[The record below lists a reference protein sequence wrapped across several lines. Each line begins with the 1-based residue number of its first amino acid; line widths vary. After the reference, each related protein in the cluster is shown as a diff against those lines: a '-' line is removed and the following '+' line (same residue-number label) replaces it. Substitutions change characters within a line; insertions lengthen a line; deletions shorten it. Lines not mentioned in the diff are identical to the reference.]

1 MGLNSSLNAEA
12 FRFMA
17 QLGVQDVVL
26 NTPPVPVK
34 DGKWELVDLV
44 GLKNRVDEFG
54 LKLTAIENTQIDMR
68 HHMIAGGPR
77 FEEQLENMLET
88 IKNIG
93 NAGIPVS
100 TEQDTW
106 M

>member
-68 HHMIAGGPR
+68 HHMIAGDLVLKSCLRICLRLSRTLGT
-77 FEEQLENMLET
+77 L
-88 IKNIG
+88 
-93 NAGIPVS
+93 VS
-100 TEQDTW
+100 RSTP
-106 M
+106 

>member
-54 LKLTAIENTQIDMR
+54 LKLNQKVFSQSWPQQIPCR
-68 HHMIAGGPR
+68 
-77 FEEQLENMLET
+77 
-88 IKNIG
+88 
-93 NAGIPVS
+93 
-100 TEQDTW
+100 
-106 M
+106 